1 MTYFH
6 LKTDRRLS
14 QEVEDALRDDI
25 VDILYLLRKASGAC
39 MFDIESGCN
48 LRMGDGGS
56 PCVYL
61 QVKCASMPKD
71 EDVREFSRAAAA
83 LLGQVLDTELNRTYV
98 VFEPMACFATGDVLV
113 KD

>member
-25 VDILYLLRKASGAC
+25 VDLLYLLRKASTAC

-48 LRMGDGGS
+48 LRMGDGSS
-56 PCVYL
+56 PCAYL

-71 EDVREFSRAAAA
+71 EDIRSFSRAVAT
-83 LLGQVLDTELNRTYV
+83 LLGTVLDTQLKNTYV
-98 VFEPMACFATGDVLV
+98 VFDPMHCFATGDVLQQ
-113 KD
+113 